1 MKGIYTGSI
10 EQLPRLALSV
20 RQPWAHAV
28 VSDWKDI
35 ENRKW
40 STAIKGP
47 ICIHASAFNKR
58 NYEQD
63 REDYL
68 EVLHLHVNPLS
79 APTMEQSSLDGIGFG
94 AIVGVAT
101 IADCVTRSDS
111 PWFFGPFGFVLKDQQ
126 ILETP
131 ISVKGALGFF
141 DWRQRLITQSPAP
154 TISADHA
161 QKDLF

>member
-1 MKGIYTGSI
+1 MKRIYTGSI
-10 EQLPRLALSV
+10 EQLPRLALSI
-20 RQPWAHAV
+20 RQPWAHAI

-58 NYEQD
+58 SYEQD

-68 EVLHLHVNPLS
+68 EVLHLHVNPLGT
-79 APTMEQSSLDGIGFG
+79 PTMEQTSLHGIGFG
-94 AIVGVAT
+94 AIVGIAT
-101 IADCVTRSDS
+101 IVDCVARCDS

-126 ILETP
+126 ILEEP
-131 ISVKGALGFF
+131 IPVKGALGFF
-141 DWRQRLITQSPAP
+141 EWRQRLINQSPAP
-154 TISADHA
+154 TVSAEHA
-161 QKDLF
+161 QKELF

>member
-1 MKGIYTGSI
+1 MTRFFTGNI

-20 RQPWAHAV
+20 RQPWAHAI
-28 VSDWKDI
+28 VSGWKDI

-47 ICIHASAFNKR
+47 ICIHASAFSKR
-58 NYEQD
+58 NYEED

-68 EVLHLHVNPLS
+68 EVLHNYVNPRG
-79 APTMEQSSLDGIGFG
+79 APTIEQTSLDGLAFG

-101 IADCVTRSDS
+101 IVDCVARSDS
-111 PWFFGPFGFVLKDQQ
+111 PWFFGPFGFALKDQQ

-131 ISVKGALGFF
+131 IPVKGALGFF
-141 DWRQRLITQSPAP
+141 EWRQRVINQAPAQQAEP
-154 TISADHA
+154 A
-161 QKDLF
+161 QRGLF